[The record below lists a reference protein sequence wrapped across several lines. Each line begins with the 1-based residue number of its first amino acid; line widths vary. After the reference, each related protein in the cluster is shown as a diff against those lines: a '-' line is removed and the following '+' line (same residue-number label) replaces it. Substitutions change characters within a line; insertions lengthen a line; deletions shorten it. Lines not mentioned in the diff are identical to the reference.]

1 MKPLSTFAKYIGLFM
16 AIIAGLILLR
26 VMLTGSIRYVSL
38 GWNIFLAW
46 IPYMLSCY
54 FEHYQKKAYW
64 KQVVLFAS
72 WLLFFPNALYI
83 VTDLVH
89 LRTPSHVPWYYDAML
104 LFSAAFAGLL
114 LAFVSLK
121 NTEQFLRSIF
131 STRSVRILIPALLFL
146 GSYGVYLGRFERWN
160 SWNVVNDPFALT
172 KSILKSVSNP
182 IEHYNVWAITVL
194 FTLVYSLLYYSIN
207 ILLQAQKNT
216 GR

>member
-16 AIIAGLILLR
+16 VIIAGLILLR

-54 FEHYQKKAYW
+54 FVHYQKKEHW
-64 KQVVLFAS
+64 KKVVLFAS

-89 LRTPSHVPWYYDAML
+89 LRTHSTVPWYYDAML

-121 NTEQFLRSIF
+121 NTEQFLLTLF
-131 STRSVRILIPALLFL
+131 STRSVRMLIPALLFL

-172 KSILKSVSNP
+172 KSILKTVCNP